1 VCAYTL
7 WVTVLQHLTDEPRR
21 IVKVVLVMRTP
32 NALSEHIAA
41 TLGPETAMFAER
53 SSDGSSLTAFPTW
66 RSAILGLLTH
76 EHLCPTCRDAPLAE
90 PGSYLIP
97 PQLCLLC
104 QGETGRLYSF
114 GLNLRD
120 TFSAVRDSGKLTAVR
135 PSDPRAVPV
144 RPVLRATLS

>member
-1 VCAYTL
+1 MPGVPDSCAS
-7 WVTVLQHLTDEPRR
+7 VP
-21 IVKVVLVMRTP
+21 I
-32 NALSEHIAA
+32 
-41 TLGPETAMFAER
+41 
-53 SSDGSSLTAFPTW
+53 
-66 RSAILGLLTH
+66 
-76 EHLCPTCRDAPLAE
+76 CRDTPLAE

-135 PSDPRAVPV
+135 PSGRSVDLPCAGE
-144 RPVLRATLS
+144 ATAEGAAALS